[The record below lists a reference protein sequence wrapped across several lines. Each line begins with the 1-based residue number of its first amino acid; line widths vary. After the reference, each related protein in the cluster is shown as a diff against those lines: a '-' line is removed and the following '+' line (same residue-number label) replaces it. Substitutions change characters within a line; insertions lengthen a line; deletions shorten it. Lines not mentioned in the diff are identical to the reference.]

1 MCGARLALCSAPN
14 AHPFKKLYGRTLRV
28 AVFFCLLR
36 SPFAQPRSALP
47 PILVCKTIKTACN
60 ASPSSASS
68 YQNRIVKHPPAHKVQ
83 HYGCSSARK
92 PATAMHC
99 GSTLDGALHDLH
111 PGCFHLPV
119 MHSGRT
125 ASFGQER
132 ASLLPPAPPTNH
144 AQGTK
149 PPVTRPPHILPAP
162 AAAHHPIN

>member
-125 ASFGQER
+125 ASARVCNHLGHQQTMHKAPSPR
-132 ASLLPPAPPTNH
+132 SLGRTESHRLPWRLNS
-144 AQGTK
+144 
-149 PPVTRPPHILPAP
+149 
-162 AAAHHPIN
+162 